1 MFLLSTVDIETQI
14 QMIERRIK
22 ALRDELDTMRHQLKQ
37 FQAQKDDEF
46 MVPISHIGAGKTFGE
61 LALQVNPEN
70 PLKKTVRAATV

>member
-1 MFLLSTVDIETQI
+1 
-14 QMIERRIK
+14 
-22 ALRDELDTMRHQLKQ
+22 
-37 FQAQKDDEF
+37 